1 MTAKMHLAKLPQQYL
16 RKVTLPCVS
25 FIVKMI
31 TRLNS
36 ATIVSNWGCR
46 LDQAVESHCQP
57 RAVFRVKMPQSPYL
71 CSCAQSPRVSRLVT
85 SQAVILHVPVSSTR
99 LLGRYLSR
107 MHGQKEMELQG
118 HGISWMMSK
127 LSPRWWCQHGSH
139 PWSQCPPVPTSP
151 TSSTV
156 RLCNFCQS
164 GGCKWYLII
173 VLICIS
179 QITNEV
185 KHLFLCLFA
194 IFFFFLCCEPIR
206 LFAFLLLIW
215 RSFL

>member
-1 MTAKMHLAKLPQQYL
+1 MHSLGKTVLAFALLHSVLQ
-16 RKVTLPCVS
+16 

-57 RAVFRVKMPQSPYL
+57 RAVFRVKVPQSPYL

-118 HGISWMMSK
+118 HGISWMTSQHTPPPTPQL
-127 LSPRWWCQHGSH
+127 LSLVFLGTYMKKYRKGLMAI
-139 PWSQCPPVPTSP
+139 VPLPLT
-151 TSSTV
+151 
-156 RLCNFCQS
+156 
-164 GGCKWYLII
+164 
-173 VLICIS
+173 IS
-179 QITNEV
+179 VPLE
-185 KHLFLCLFA
+185 CL
-194 IFFFFLCCEPIR
+194 
-206 LFAFLLLIW
+206 
-215 RSFL
+215 SFLFRHYLPRKKCIHQL